1 MQWIDYEP
9 LPKACFDPDGM
20 LQTLEVLE
28 WGDYF
33 HAVSGD
39 ELKQLASF
47 GKLRMLK
54 IQISEPTAED
64 LANLC
69 EVMPASLKVL
79 YFNWDASRPL
89 SLVEWSVFGVLQ
101 GLVELCICTDSSCD
115 FAEGVG
121 PATITS
127 HLAQLLPKTTI
138 LVREDWFNEIGGPLH
153 ITDREFLP
161 RRVPDWHRLPGAYQ
175 PPVGS

>member
-54 IQISEPTAED
+54 IQMSEPTAED

-69 EVMPASLKVL
+69 E
-79 YFNWDASRPL
+79 
-89 SLVEWSVFGVLQ
+89 
-101 GLVELCICTDSSCD
+101 
-115 FAEGVG
+115 
-121 PATITS
+121 
-127 HLAQLLPKTTI
+127 
-138 LVREDWFNEIGGPLH
+138 
-153 ITDREFLP
+153 
-161 RRVPDWHRLPGAYQ
+161 
-175 PPVGS
+175 